1 MTEENRRMAGKVAR
15 AVAAAVGAAALLA
28 GCTSGTPDGFTRL
41 EQGWLAVD
49 VPKGLVAVPEAES
62 GAYDVVLQDA
72 AEDPQLQLA
81 AATEYGTNP
90 ARGTLSVVRAEQPF
104 GPVDDGDKFSEVEGR
119 DGQELWRWD
128 FTYDDGGYHGVTWVA
143 HDPDAARTVVVALSA
158 VELDDATVQAVEDSI
173 EVRPADA

>member
-1 MTEENRRMAGKVAR
+1 MAGRLAR
-15 AVAAAVGAAALLA
+15 AVAVAVGAGALLA
-28 GCTSGTPDGFTRL
+28 GCAAGTPDGFTHL

-49 VPKGLVAVPEAES
+49 VPENLVEVPEAAS

-72 AEDPQLQLA
+72 AEDPQVQLA

-104 GPVDDGDKFSEVEGR
+104 GPVDDGDKFSQVEGR

-143 HDPDAARTVVVALSA
+143 HDPDTQRTVVVALSA
-158 VELDDATVQAVEDSI
+158 VRLDDATVQAVEDSI
-173 EVRPADA
+173 EVRSEDS